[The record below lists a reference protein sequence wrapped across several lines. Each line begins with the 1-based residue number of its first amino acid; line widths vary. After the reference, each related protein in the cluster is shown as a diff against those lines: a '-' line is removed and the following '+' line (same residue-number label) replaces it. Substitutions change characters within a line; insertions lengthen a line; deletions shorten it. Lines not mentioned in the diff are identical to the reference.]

1 VVICCSGNCV
11 ASSIKAVG
19 GTPAKGTRRYDSPVR
34 RERTTETRERIVEAG
49 SALVHDLSSWDW
61 RGVTVRAVAARAG
74 VHERTVH
81 RHFATERDLRAAVL
95 QRLLEESGV
104 TVEGMRLDDLPGHV
118 EQLFDY
124 LSSFSSSTERPPD
137 PALLALDER
146 RKAAIL
152 TTVSGDAK
160 GLSEAEQRLAA
171 AMIDVLWGL
180 PTYRRLINGWG
191 LDGREAARGVNW
203 LIGLITDAIRDGR
216 RPN

>member
-1 VVICCSGNCV
+1 VS
-11 ASSIKAVG
+11 
-19 GTPAKGTRRYDSPVR
+19 GTPVEGTRRYDSPLR
-34 RERTTETRERIVEAG
+34 RKRTAETRERIIEAG

-61 RGVTVRAVAARAG
+61 RSVTVRAVAARAG

-104 TVEGMRLDDLPGHV
+104 TVEGMRLEDLPGHV

-124 LSSFSSSTERPPD
+124 LASFSSSTERPPD

-152 TTVSGDAK
+152 ATVSVDAK
-160 GLSEAEQRLAA
+160 GLCDHEQRLAA
-171 AMIDVLWGL
+171 AMIDVLWSL
-180 PTYRRLINGWG
+180 ASYRRLINGWG
-191 LDGREAARGVNW
+191 LDAAEAARGVNW
-203 LIGLITDAIRDGR
+203 LISLITDAIRGGR
-216 RPN
+216 RPS